1 MTPTFAPLP
10 VALPLGC
17 HGARVDVATVA
28 ALIAAMPAGEWPE
41 AMRDAADSARR
52 DDAAAPVGLRRA
64 DFLAGRLTAREAVR
78 SLTGADA
85 QIGRADDGSP
95 RWPEGVEGSI
105 SHYGGVACA
114 VARES
119 AGGIGI
125 DIAPLL
131 EGDRLRAVV
140 RRCLTPSELAAQP
153 SDAAVSLAFAAKEAL
168 FKASHARVQRFVG
181 FDEASVCTDASECQ
195 SVQPVTSWAR
205 RTDSGTWTAALGE
218 RLAAGLG
225 VASVNGAYAWDRALV
240 YAVIALPAPSI
251 GS

>member
-28 ALIAAMPAGEWPE
+28 PLVAAMPAGDWPE

-52 DDAAAPVGLRRA
+52 AGGAGPVGRRRA
-64 DFLAGRLTAREAVR
+64 DFLAGRLAARAAVR

-85 QIGRADDGSP
+85 RIGRADDGSP

-105 SHYGGVACA
+105 SHYDGVACA
-114 VARES
+114 VARSS
-119 AGGIGI
+119 AGGVGI

-140 RRCLTPSELAAQP
+140 RRCLTPSELDAQP

-168 FKASHARVQRFVG
+168 FKAAHARVQRFIG
-181 FDEASVCTDASECQ
+181 FDEAAVAVGDD
-195 SVQPVTSWAR
+195 PP
-205 RTDSGTWTAALGE
+205 GTWTAALGE
-218 RLAAGLG
+218 RLAADLG
-225 VASVNGAYAWDRALV
+225 VASVDGTYAWDHALV
-240 YAVIALPAPSI
+240 YAVIALPTPSI